1 MKLFS
6 YQLPEETPEL
16 LDAIAAKH
24 GCSSRSEA
32 LRHVLAALAPIY
44 GVSLRLAPAQPVGR
58 PSSGQRAKAR
68 AAALDND
75 ALRALP
81 LELRAS
87 FVRWRQTGERPSE
100 GELALAYAAAGPE
113 LRSRL
118 QAAFSL

>member
-16 LDAIAAKH
+16 LDAIAARH
-24 GCSSRSEA
+24 GCASRSEA
-32 LRHVLAALAPIY
+32 LRHVLAALAPAY
-44 GVSLRLAPAQPVGR
+44 GISFSLKPALPTGR
-58 PSSGQRAKAR
+58 PSKAQQAKAR

-100 GELALAYAAAGPE
+100 GELAQAYAAAGPE
-113 LRSRL
+113 LRLRL